1 MPASWLI
8 NLTAYI
14 FFICV
19 RIYVHVC
26 YEIVLKFNKQK
37 FETA

>member
-14 FFICV
+14 FCV